1 MRPTPKFERREPVD
15 QVDLLSVQI
24 ADASHESVIIYD
36 ADARII
42 HWNYASQRL
51 YGRSNVEVRGK
62 HPDEVFG
69 ADTIGPDW
77 TELKTGGSWQGIAQR
92 AGFGNVSV
100 LAEIRLRAL
109 RDEEGKITRIVEH
122 GLPAD
127 ARIVEGHAPGIQ
139 KDWIAV
145 WSIDT
150 SGAAAILEHI
160 GRIRDQGLTHLTAI
174 GPEVVA
180 EHLRISDMN
189 VAAVRLFAGGAS
201 VTSLVGKSAYRYWP
215 QKHRAKLLDLTIRVL
230 QASESETPFVTATV
244 GDDVL
249 SVWRGKPDHPHLI
262 STSVTG
268 SWNGPDRYWD
278 LAASEQRYR
287 NLINNVPLPIWQVD
301 ARVMSDVI
309 QRLKAAGITSIESH
323 LREEP
328 DLVRFASEAVVVTD
342 VNDSAMRLFRGKL
355 RDDFLKN
362 VTYLFSGTPEAAMR
376 VVKAHFDGGRNY
388 SEEMKIRTFDGDLR
402 DVLFYVTF
410 PQVPEKLDKTLIMMI
425 DVTDQRRV
433 EQQLRKIEADFAHA
447 ARVSALGELV
457 TSIAHEVRQPLSV
470 IVTDADTGLRWLG
483 RDEPNVTK
491 VKAIIARI
499 AENAHRANEVIRRI
513 KEMAVK
519 TDPMRSIVDVNDLI
533 REALLFV
540 KSESQT
546 HNIAINTRLVVGLP
560 EIFGDRVQLQQVIIN
575 LLINSIHAISGNQR
589 PNRLIS
595 IETSLG
601 TKADVIFSVR
611 DTGGGIPSDDIDRIF
626 DGFFSSKPDG
636 MGMGLAIC
644 RSIII
649 DHGGTITARN
659 DGGHGAIFE
668 VTLPLP
674 NGLHDTPDD
683 PDPRSMA
690 GR

>member
-1 MRPTPKFERREPVD
+1 MRPTPKFERDAPIE
-15 QVDLLSVQI
+15 QIDLLSVQI

-36 ADARII
+36 ASARIV

-51 YGRSNVEVRGK
+51 YGRSNVEVSGR

-69 ADTIGPDW
+69 VDTIGPDW
-77 TELKTGGSWQGIAQR
+77 NELKAGGSWQGVVQR
-92 AGFGNVSV
+92 IGFGNTSV

-109 RDEEGKITRIVEH
+109 RDAQGAITRFVEY
-122 GLPAD
+122 GSPAD
-127 ARIVEGHAPGIQ
+127 ARNVEGHAPGIQ

-145 WSIDT
+145 WSIDA
-150 SGAAAILEHI
+150 SGAAAILEQI
-160 GRIRDQGLTHLTAI
+160 GRIRDQGLTHLTAAD
-174 GPEVVA
+174 PELVA

-189 VAAVRLFAGGAS
+189 IAATRLFAGGAS
-201 VTSLVGKSAYRYWP
+201 LSSLVGKSAYRYWP

-230 QASESETPFVTATV
+230 QAPESESPFVTAAV

-249 SVWRGKPDHPHLI
+249 SVWRGAPDRPHLI
-262 STSVTG
+262 STSVSG
-268 SWNGPDRYWD
+268 SWSDPDTYWD

-287 NLINNVPLPIWQVD
+287 NLINNVPLPMWQVD

-309 QRLKAAGITSIESH
+309 SRLKATGVTSIENH
-323 LREEP
+323 LKEEP

-342 VNDSAMRLFRGKL
+342 VNDSAMRLFKGKT
-355 RDDFLKN
+355 RDDFLTN
-362 VTYLFSGTPEAAMR
+362 VTYLFAGTPEAAMR
-376 VVKAHFDGGRNY
+376 VVMAHFSGGRNY
-388 SEEMKIRTFDGDLR
+388 SEEMKICTFDGDVR

-410 PQVPEKLDKTLIMMI
+410 PQVPEKLDKTLLMMI

-457 TSIAHEVRQPLSV
+457 SSIAHEVRQPLSV

-483 RDEPNVTK
+483 REEPNITK

-499 AENAHRANEVIRRI
+499 MENAHRANEVIRRI
-513 KEMAVK
+513 KDMAVK
-519 TDPMRSIVDVNDLI
+519 TDPMRSIVAVNDLI

-540 KSESQT
+540 RSESQT
-546 HNIAINTRLVVGLP
+546 HNIAITTRLLSGLP

-575 LLINSIHAISGNQR
+575 LLINSIHAISTNKR
-589 PNRLIS
+589 PTRLIS
-595 IETSLG
+595 IETTFG
-601 TKADVIFSVR
+601 PKADVVFSVR
-611 DTGGGIPSDDIDRIF
+611 DSGGGIPTEYIDRIF

-636 MGMGLAIC
+636 MGIGLAIC

-674 NGLHDTPDD
+674 SGTENADNNSD
-683 PDPRSMA
+683 PP
-690 GR
+690 